1 VKIIRTGDDRM
12 TRYLTDE
19 AQIAPYMVFPK
30 FLLDMDLSATAKL
43 LYMLLLDRSRLS
55 MRNDGWQD
63 ESGHVFVIYTI
74 SSLAE
79 DMHKSEMTVKNGL
92 KALEEADLIKRKHQG
107 QGNPNRIF
115 VKVPVQTDSFL
126 SSWQTE
132 ICPPDGKNTVPLADR
147 KLSANK
153 NYVSKT
159 ISKKFSGGSAYKGNY
174 RQRSYECKEHES
186 L

>member
-1 VKIIRTGDDRM
+1 M

-19 AQIAPYMVFPK
+19 AQITPYMVFPK

-79 DMHKSEMTVKNGL
+79 DLHKSEMTVKNGL

-115 VKVPVQTDSFL
+115 VKAPVQTDSFL

-153 NYVSKT
+153 NYGNKT
-159 ISKKFSGGSAYKGNY
+159 IKQKTYAGNGDKWKGFP
-174 RQRSYECKEHES
+174 QKRSYEYKEGES

>member
-1 VKIIRTGDDRM
+1 MG
-12 TRYLTDE
+12 
-19 AQIAPYMVFPK
+19 FPK
-30 FLLDMDLSATAKL
+30 FLLDMVLSATAKL
-43 LYMLLLDRSRLS
+43 LCLLLLDRARLS
-55 MRNDGWQD
+55 RRNAGWQD

-92 KALEEADLIKRKHQG
+92 KALEEADLIKRKHPG

-115 VKVPVQTDSFL
+115 VKAPVQTDSFL

-132 ICPPDGKNTVPLADR
+132 ICPPDGKNTVPPADR

-159 ISKKFSGGSAYKGNY
+159 ISKKIAGGNAYKGNC
-174 RQRSYECKEHES
+174 RQRSYECKEYES

>member
-1 VKIIRTGDDRM
+1 M

-19 AQIAPYMVFPK
+19 AQITPYMVFPK

-79 DMHKSEMTVKNGL
+79 DLHKSEMTVKNGL

-115 VKVPVQTDSFL
+115 VKAPVQTDSFL

-132 ICPPDGKNTVPLADR
+132 ICPPDGKNTVPPADR

-159 ISKKFSGGSAYKGNY
+159 ISKRNAGGNAYKGNY
-174 RQRSYECKEHES
+174 RQRSYECKEYES